1 MVSYKFFFLVDLISE
16 LAELQSELLGFAVDY
31 GIQNTRLDEVSLEFE
46 LFIGLFSLLSSGA
59 FLVVDWSLDEEESCH
74 RLREELTIIFAALA
88 DD

>member
-59 FLVVDWSLDEEESCH
+59 FLVVD
-74 RLREELTIIFAALA
+74 
-88 DD
+88 